1 MKKTF
6 FFAVLLLILAA
17 CHRKTVAAA
26 NDAPKI
32 IEAPKAD
39 PAEAELIAH
48 GQTVYT
54 NRCGRCHNLKTTT
67 DFTPKQWEGILQ
79 SMIPKAKLD
88 DTQAKQVT
96 AYVMANAK
104 K

>member
-6 FFAVLLLILAA
+6 FFAVLLVIMAA

-26 NDAPKI
+26 SDAPKAT
-32 IEAPKAD
+32 ETPKPDA
-39 PAEAELIAH
+39 AQAELIAH

-88 DTQAKQVT
+88 EAQAKQVT